1 MRRIDLY
8 FTPAEI
14 SEEEIGRKTVV
25 VVDIL
30 RASASI
36 IRALKN
42 GSRGIIPTQSIDE
55 ATELA
60 HSLGRENVLL
70 CGEREG
76 RRIDGFDLG
85 NSPLEFKRKVVEG
98 KILIFATTNGSKAI
112 ASAQGANTVVVGSFL
127 NFKALLRYL
136 SKVDTD
142 LAIICAGKLGKFAVE
157 DAVGGGMFVNHLQ
170 AEELNDGAMA
180 AQALYQRYS
189 QDILG
194 MLRSSSHGRY
204 LTELGFEEDISFCGR
219 LNSVN
224 LIPKMEEG
232 RLVRL
237 MRER

>member
-8 FTPAEI
+8 FTPAEV
-14 SEEEIGRKTVV
+14 SDEEIIGKTVV

-36 IRALKN
+36 IRALQN
-42 GSRGIIPTQSIDE
+42 GARGIIPTQSIDE

-76 RRIDGFDLG
+76 RKIDGFDLG
-85 NSPLEFKRKVVEG
+85 NSPQEFKKKVVDS

-112 ASAQGANTVVVGSFL
+112 ARAQGANTVLVGSFL
-127 NFKALLRYL
+127 NFRAIHRYL

-142 LAIICAGKLGKFAVE
+142 LAIICAGKLGKFALE
-157 DAVGGGMFVNHLQ
+157 DAVGGGMFVNHLL
-170 AEELNDGAMA
+170 ATELNDGAMA
-180 AQALYQRYS
+180 AQALYQRHF

-194 MLRSSSHGRY
+194 MLQSSSHGKY
-204 LTELGFEEDISFCGR
+204 LIELGFADDLSYCSR
-219 LNSVN
+219 LNLLN

-232 RLVRL
+232 RLVKLLRDK
-237 MRER
+237 